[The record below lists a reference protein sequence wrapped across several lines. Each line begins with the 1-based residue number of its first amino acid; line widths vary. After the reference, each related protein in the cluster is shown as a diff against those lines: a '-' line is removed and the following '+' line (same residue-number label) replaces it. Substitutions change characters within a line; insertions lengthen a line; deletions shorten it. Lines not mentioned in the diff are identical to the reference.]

1 MGWSTWVQVLGPWV
15 PGGGYP
21 DPGWNQRKQERG
33 ADSYRPRDHQRWCL
47 WLNPVRGAAAWRT
60 TVPGGDE
67 PSHMGPC
74 LVALPTPSTWGKRK
88 ALADLFLL
96 ATEHHLDLQ
105 TLISANA
112 GVPVAPPKILLQ
124 S

>member
-1 MGWSTWVQVLGPWV
+1 MAATLTLAGTRGSRREELTPIGRETTSAGACGSIQSEELL
-15 PGGGYP
+15 PG
-21 DPGWNQRKQERG
+21 E
-33 ADSYRPRDHQRWCL
+33 PRSR
-47 WLNPVRGAAAWRT
+47 
-60 TVPGGDE
+60 GGDE

-74 LVALPTPSTWGKRK
+74 LVALPTPSTWRKWK
-88 ALADLFLL
+88 ALADLILL
-96 ATEHHLDLQ
+96 ATEHRLDLQ